1 MGADAT
7 DAALDRLAS
16 RVGEALLEKACV
28 LVTAESCTG
37 GWVAKTCTDL
47 AGSSR
52 WFDFGLVTYSNSA
65 KQRLLGVPQAT
76 LAAAGA
82 VSRETA
88 VAMADGARDGVA
100 NRASVAITGV
110 AGPGG
115 GSTDKPVGL
124 VWFAWGIPA
133 REVSTECVVFE
144 GDREAV
150 RRHSVAH
157 ALGGLLRRLGADAG
171 R

>member
-1 MGADAT
+1 MGGDAT

-16 RVGEALLEKACV
+16 RVGDTLLEEGLV

-37 GWVAKTCTDL
+37 GWVAKACTDL

-52 WFDFGLVTYSNSA
+52 WFDCGLVTYSNSA
-65 KQRLLGVPQAT
+65 KQRLLGVPWET
-76 LAAAGA
+76 LTTAGA

-88 VAMADGARDGVA
+88 EAMADGARDGVA
-100 NRASVAITGV
+100 NRVSVAITGI

-115 GSTDKPVGL
+115 GRADKPVGL
-124 VWFAWGIPA
+124 VWFAWAIPG
-133 REVSTECVVFE
+133 RDVSAESMVFE
-144 GDREAV
+144 GDRDAV

-157 ALGGLLRRLGADAG
+157 ALGGLLGRLGGDVG
-171 R
+171 S